1 MLLLMEA
8 MEVEVTT
15 AAAAVVAAM
24 ATPLPPMGPPLG
36 GKPVVV
42 FSTRPSV
49 SGCLLRSLLHSP
61 PGYDQNEPQ
70 PLLWATALS

>member
-24 ATPLPPMGPPLG
+24 VTLLPPMGLPLG

-49 SGCLLRSLLHSP
+49 SGCLRSLLHPP